1 MEDPQAG
8 AERLHQA
15 LFGKGNREETCVDVI
30 INNDLEHRLLI
41 AKKYGELYKNPLY
54 EDMKSKLSGHFREL
68 CGYCFLTPM
77 EFNAKM
83 LKRGFKGLSVDEQV
97 IFEILACH
105 TLEEYKQIE
114 DAYRT
119 ETKKELTKDI
129 EKNFKD
135 PIRRNLLNMIT
146 TERRTN
152 ENPDKVQC
160 EKLADLL
167 INSGEK
173 NWVEDTNI
181 FRDVF
186 ILCSAEEMV
195 LVGRYYYQKTGNNL
209 IDVIEKK
216 FSGKNKSLLR
226 EVVFANIIPHELY
239 AEKLYNS
246 IKGLGTNTAILNR
259 VLAARRG
266 VDMPQIKEIYQWKY
280 KVSLKDDIK
289 GDTSGMYEKLCLYV
303 AEYE

>member
-1 MEDPQAG
+1 MEDPKEA
-8 AERLHQA
+8 AERLHTA
-15 LFGKGNREETCVDVI
+15 LFGKNREETCLDIV

-41 AKKYGELYKNPLY
+41 AKKYGELFGNPLY
-54 EDMKSKLSGHFREL
+54 EDMKSKLSGHFKEL
-68 CGYCFLTPM
+68 CGFCFLTPM

-83 LKRGFKGLSVDEQV
+83 LKRGFKGLSVDEQL

-105 TLEEYKQIE
+105 TPEEYKQIQE
-114 DAYRT
+114 AYKI

-129 EKNFKD
+129 EKHFSGA
-135 PIRRNLLNMIT
+135 IRRNLLNMISIQ
-146 TERRTN
+146 RSTN
-152 ENPDKVQC
+152 ENPDKAQC

-167 INSGEK
+167 ISSGEK
-173 NWVEDTNI
+173 NWVEDENV
-181 FRDVF
+181 FKSVF
-186 ILCSAEEMV
+186 IWLSPEEMV
-195 LVGRYYYQKTGNNL
+195 LVGRYYFQKTGNNL

-216 FSGKNKSLLR
+216 FSGKNKTLLR

-246 IKGLGTNTAILNR
+246 IKGLGTNTALLNR

-280 KVSLKDDIK
+280 NVSLKEDIC
-289 GDTSGMYEKLCLYV
+289 GDTSGMYQKLCLYV
-303 AEYE
+303 AEY

>member
-1 MEDPQAG
+1 MEDPKAA
-8 AERLHQA
+8 AERLHTA
-15 LFGKGNREETCVDVI
+15 LFGKNREETCLDIV

-41 AKKYGELYKNPLY
+41 AKKYGELFGNPLY
-54 EDMKSKLSGHFREL
+54 EDMKSKLSGHFKEL

-83 LKRGFKGLSVDEQV
+83 LKRGFKGLSVDEQC

-114 DAYRT
+114 DAYRI

-129 EKNFKD
+129 EKSFSGA
-135 PIRRNLLNMIT
+135 IRKNLLNMIS

-152 ENPDKVQC
+152 ENPDKAQC

-173 NWVEDTNI
+173 NWVEDENV
-181 FRDVF
+181 FKDVF

-195 LVGRYYYQKTGNNL
+195 LVGRYYFQKTGNNL

-216 FSGKNKSLLR
+216 FSGKNKTLLR
-226 EVVFANIIPHELY
+226 EVVFANVIPHELF
-239 AEKLYNS
+239 AEKIYNS
-246 IKGLGTNTAILNR
+246 IKGLGTNTALLNR

-280 KVSLKDDIK
+280 NVTLKEDIC
-289 GDTSGMYEKLCLYV
+289 GDTSGMYQKLCLYV
-303 AEYE
+303 AEY

>member
-1 MEDPQAG
+1 MEDPKAA
-8 AERLHQA
+8 AERLHTA
-15 LFGKGNREETCVDVI
+15 LFGKNREETCLDIV

-41 AKKYGELYKNPLY
+41 AKKYGELFGNPLY
-54 EDMKSKLSGHFREL
+54 EDMKSKLSGHFKEL

-83 LKRGFKGLSVDEQV
+83 LKRGFKGLSVDEQC

-129 EKNFKD
+129 EKSFSGA
-135 PIRRNLLNMIT
+135 IRKNLLNMIT

-152 ENPDKVQC
+152 ENPDKAQC

-173 NWVEDTNI
+173 NWVEDENV

-195 LVGRYYYQKTGNNL
+195 LVGRYYFQKTGNNL

-216 FSGKNKSLLR
+216 FSGKNKTLLR
-226 EVVFANIIPHELY
+226 EVVFANVIPHELF
-239 AEKLYNS
+239 AEKIYNS
-246 IKGLGTNTAILNR
+246 IKGLGTNTALLNR

-280 KVSLKDDIK
+280 NVTLKEDIC
-289 GDTSGMYEKLCLYV
+289 GDTSGMYQKLCLYV
-303 AEYE
+303 AEY

>member
-1 MEDPQAG
+1 MEDPSAA
-8 AERLHQA
+8 AERLHTA
-15 LFGKGNREETCVDVI
+15 LFGKNREETCLDVV

-41 AKKYGELYKNPLY
+41 AKKYGELFGNPLY
-54 EDMKSKLSGHFREL
+54 EDMKSKLSGHFKEL

-83 LKRGFKGLSVDEQV
+83 LKRGFKGLSIDEQL
-97 IFEILACH
+97 IFEILAAH

-129 EKNFKD
+129 EKSFSGGLRKD
-135 PIRRNLLNMIT
+135 LLNLIS
-146 TERRTN
+146 TERRKN
-152 ENPDKVQC
+152 ENPDKDQC

-167 INSGEK
+167 VSSGEK
-173 NWVEDTNI
+173 NWIEDENV

-186 ILCSAEEMV
+186 ILCSPEEMV
-195 LVGRYYYQKTGNNL
+195 LVGRFYFKKTGNSL
-209 IDVIEKK
+209 IDIIEKK
-216 FSGKNKSLLR
+216 VKGKGSTLLK
-226 EVVFANIIPHELY
+226 EILYGNIIPHELY
-239 AEKLYNS
+239 AEKIRNS
-246 IKGLGTNTAILNR
+246 IKGLGTNTAMLNR

-266 VDMPQIKEIYQWKY
+266 VDMPQIKEIYEWKY
-280 KVSLKDDIK
+280 KITLKEDIM

-303 AEYE
+303 AEY

>member
-1 MEDPQAG
+1 MEDPKEA
-8 AERLHQA
+8 AERLHTA
-15 LFGKGNREETCVDVI
+15 LFGKNREETCLDIV

-41 AKKYGELYKNPLY
+41 AKKYGELFGNPLY
-54 EDMKSKLSGHFREL
+54 EDMKSKLSGHFKEL
-68 CGYCFLTPM
+68 CGFCFLTPM

-83 LKRGFKGLSVDEQV
+83 LKRGFKGLSVDEQL

-105 TLEEYKQIE
+105 TPEEYKQIQE
-114 DAYRT
+114 AYKV

-129 EKNFKD
+129 EKHFSGA
-135 PIRRNLLNMIT
+135 IRRNLLNMISIQ
-146 TERRTN
+146 RSTN
-152 ENPDKVQC
+152 ENPDKAQC

-167 INSGEK
+167 ISSGEK
-173 NWVEDTNI
+173 NWVEDENV
-181 FRDVF
+181 FKSVF
-186 ILCSAEEMV
+186 IWLSPEEMV
-195 LVGRYYYQKTGNNL
+195 LVGRYYFQKTGNNL

-216 FSGKNKSLLR
+216 FSGKNKTLLR

-246 IKGLGTNTAILNR
+246 IKGIGTNTALLNR

-280 KVSLKDDIK
+280 NVSLKEDIC
-289 GDTSGMYEKLCLYV
+289 GDTSGMYQKLCLYV
-303 AEYE
+303 AEY

>member
-1 MEDPQAG
+1 MEDPA
-8 AERLHQA
+8 AAADRLHSA
-15 LFGKGNREETCVDVI
+15 LFGKNREETCLDIV

-41 AKKYGELYKNPLY
+41 AKKYGELFGNPLY
-54 EDMKSKLSGHFREL
+54 EDMKSKLSGHFKEL

-83 LKRGFKGLSVDEQV
+83 LKRGFKGLSVDEQC

-129 EKNFKD
+129 EKSFSGA
-135 PIRRNLLNMIT
+135 IRKNLLNMLS

-152 ENPDKVQC
+152 ETPDKGQC

-173 NWVEDTNI
+173 NWVEDENV

-216 FSGKNKSLLR
+216 FSGKNKTLLR
-226 EVVFANIIPHELY
+226 EVVFANVIPHELF
-239 AEKLYNS
+239 AEKIYNS
-246 IKGLGTNTAILNR
+246 IKGLGTNTALLNR

-280 KVSLKDDIK
+280 NVSLKEDIM
-289 GDTSGMYEKLCLYV
+289 GDTSGMYQKLCLYV
-303 AEYE
+303 AEY

>member
-1 MEDPQAG
+1 MEDPKAA
-8 AERLHQA
+8 AERLHTA
-15 LFGKGNREETCVDVI
+15 LFGKNREETCLDIV

-41 AKKYGELYKNPLY
+41 AKKYGEVFGHPLY
-54 EDMKSKLSGHFREL
+54 EDMKSKLSGHFKEL

-83 LKRGFKGLSVDEQV
+83 LKRGFKGLSVDDQL
-97 IFEILACH
+97 IFEILADH
-105 TLEEYKQIE
+105 TLEEYKQIQ
-114 DAYRT
+114 DAYRV
-119 ETKKELTKDI
+119 ETKKELTKDL
-129 EKNFKD
+129 EKNFSGA
-135 PIRRNLLNMIT
+135 IRKNLLNMIK

-173 NWVEDTNI
+173 NWIEDEGI

-186 ILCSAEEMV
+186 LLTSPEEMV
-195 LVGRYYYQKTGNNL
+195 LVGRYYHQKTGNIL

-216 FSGKNKSLLR
+216 FSGKNKNLLR
-226 EVVFANIIPHELY
+226 ELLFAIVIPHELF
-239 AEKLYNS
+239 AEKIYNS
-246 IKGLGTNTAILNR
+246 IKGLGTNTALLNR
-259 VLAARRG
+259 VLASRRG

-280 KVSLKDDIK
+280 NVTLKEDIM
-289 GDTSGMYEKLCLYV
+289 GDTSGMYQKLCLYV
-303 AEYE
+303 AEY

>member
-1 MEDPQAG
+1 MEEPQA
-8 AERLHQA
+8 AADRLHTA
-15 LFGKGNREETCVDVI
+15 LFGKNREEVCLDVV

-41 AKKYGELYKNPLY
+41 AKKYGELFGNPLY
-54 EDMKSKLSGHFREL
+54 EDMKSKLSGHFKEL

-83 LKRGFKGLSVDEQV
+83 LKRGFKGLSIDEQL
-97 IFEILACH
+97 IFEILANH

-119 ETKKELTKDI
+119 ETKKELSKDL
-129 EKNFKD
+129 EKSFSGGLKKD
-135 PIRRNLLNMIT
+135 LLNLIS

-152 ENPDKVQC
+152 ENPDRGEC

-173 NWVEDTNI
+173 NWIEDENV

-186 ILCSAEEMV
+186 ILCSPEEMV
-195 LVGRYYYQKTGNNL
+195 LVGRYYFQKTGNNL

-216 FSGKNKSLLR
+216 FSGKNRTLLR

-239 AEKLYNS
+239 AEKINNS
-246 IKGLGTNTAILNR
+246 IKGIGTNTALLNR

-266 VDMPQIKEIYQWKY
+266 VDMPQIKEMYQWKY
-280 KVSLKDDIK
+280 GETLKDAII
-289 GDTSGMYEKLCLYV
+289 GDTSGMYQKLCLYV
-303 AEYE
+303 AEY

>member
-1 MEDPQAG
+1 MGDPETEAKKINESIKSKKN
-8 AERLHQA
+8 A
-15 LFGKGNREETCVDVI
+15 EETLVDII

-41 AKKYGELYKNPLY
+41 AKKYGELFKTPLY
-54 EDMKSKLSGHFREL
+54 EVIKSKLSGHFKEL

-83 LKRGFKGLSVDEQV
+83 LKRGFKGLSVDEV
-97 IFEILACH
+97 AIFEILADH
-105 TLEEYKQIE
+105 TLEEYKQIQ

-129 EKNFKD
+129 EKNFSGAIKK
-135 PIRRNLLNMIT
+135 NVLNMIS

-152 ENPDKVQC
+152 NSPDKGQC

-167 INSGEK
+167 INSPEK
-173 NWVEDTNI
+173 SWVEDENI

-186 ILCSAEEMV
+186 LLTSPEEMV
-195 LVGRYYYQKTGNNL
+195 LVGRYYFQKTGNNL

-216 FSGKNKSLLR
+216 FSGKNKNLLR

-246 IKGLGTNTAILNR
+246 IKGLGTNTAVLNR
-259 VLAARRG
+259 ILAARKG
-266 VDMPQIKEIYQWKY
+266 VDMHLIKEIYQWKY
-280 KVSLKDDIK
+280 NTTLKDDII
-289 GDTSGMYEKLCLYV
+289 GDTSGSYQRLCLYV
-303 AEYE
+303 AEY